1 MKIFDK
7 FKVSAKKENNA
18 SNNTI
23 LNLNETMTPYQ
34 IEVLKE
40 LKSIHKSMNRL
51 YRKFDRIE
59 LRVENLEKKVNDNQI
74 QHRGRVVK

>member
-7 FKVSAKKENNA
+7 FKVVAKKENNA

-59 LRVENLEKKVNDNQI
+59 LRVENLEKKVNDNQV